1 MEAKLYIV
9 ACSINTYICH
19 ADKGTMMIIDEKEI
33 LPEYITISHIVYLFS
48 NNNNFIIL
56 IFTSIYH
63 KSLLNIL
70 VYSFLIQKLGIR
82 RIS

>member
-1 MEAKLYIV
+1 
-9 ACSINTYICH
+9 
-19 ADKGTMMIIDEKEI
+19 MMIIDEKEI
-33 LPEYITISHIVYLFS
+33 LPQYISISHIVYLFT
-48 NNNNFIIL
+48 L
-56 IFTSIYH
+56 IYY

>member
-1 MEAKLYIV
+1 
-9 ACSINTYICH
+9 
-19 ADKGTMMIIDEKEI
+19 MMITDEKEI
-33 LPEYITISHIVYLFS
+33 LPQYITISHIVYL
-48 NNNNFIIL
+48 
-56 IFTSIYH
+56 FTSIYH